1 MRAGLIPPFLARIIM
16 MKGEN
21 QWYKEQVERDREL
34 QDKAQ
39 AWVVVQQEVEEEG
52 EWAAE
57 A

>member
-1 MRAGLIPPFLARIIM
+1 MRAGLIPPFLARIII

-21 QWYKEQVERDREL
+21 QWYRDQVERDKEL

-39 AWVVVQQEVEEEG
+39 AWVVVEQAVEEEE
-52 EWAAE
+52 EWAAG